1 MGQAA
6 SLGLT
11 QYDVEEVIDHC
22 GGAWSQEEIE
32 ALYRRFRTLDRGRK
46 GYLSSDEFLAIPE
59 LSINPVAQRLV
70 RIYANVNFKDFAKL
84 LSAFSDRA
92 SRDTKLEYM
101 FMVFDVDGDGMV
113 SREDLQIMLKQLAGS
128 SMSEDELKDVID
140 TVLHKACGPN
150 PRDGIDLAAFKK
162 ALLTASL
169 SSMAVQVPSDA

>member
-1 MGQAA
+1 MSPSGW
-6 SLGLT
+6 GRPNWHDLT
-11 QYDVEEVIDHC
+11 SDVMP
-22 GGAWSQEEIE
+22 E
-32 ALYRRFRTLDRGRK
+32 ALPATPTCALPATPTCALPATLTCA
-46 GYLSSDEFLAIPE
+46 LPAIPTRV
-59 LSINPVAQRLV
+59 LPATPTCALP
-70 RIYANVNFKDFAKL
+70 A
-84 LSAFSDRA
+84 
-92 SRDTKLEYM
+92 
-101 FMVFDVDGDGMV
+101 GMV